1 MLTVYDVTV
10 FLVKR
15 SKNVLILRVIQFNIP
30 TLPADDT
37 IYSKNLEK
45 YVAAIKYIKCKRIV
59 FLETEV
65 GQA

>member
-1 MLTVYDVTV
+1 MHIPK
-10 FLVKR
+10 FH
-15 SKNVLILRVIQFNIP
+15 IP

-37 IYSKNLEK
+37 IDSTNLEK
-45 YVAAIKYIKCKRIV
+45 YNAAIKYIECKRIV